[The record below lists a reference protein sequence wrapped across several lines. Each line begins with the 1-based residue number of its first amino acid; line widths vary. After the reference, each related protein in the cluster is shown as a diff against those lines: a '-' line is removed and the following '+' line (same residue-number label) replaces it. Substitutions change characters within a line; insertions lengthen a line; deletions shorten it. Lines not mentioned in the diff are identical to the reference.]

1 MPLFGNKLELTPLA
15 SGSGTAIA
23 DIEFVKGAFYTVAQ
37 YSQLANI
44 PLARVMDGQ
53 IVWVEDASST
63 YQATITPPNYTS
75 TFVPTVSWSEFSG
88 FGGGSGGGSGDITA
102 VIAGSGINGGA
113 FSGTATM
120 NLDTGSTHFQNGVLD
135 LSIFQETGSVF
146 TAHSDLG
153 ISGSLTIQKDDS
165 GDALSIYD
173 GDIKTFGITGD
184 GLLKMVTQSV
194 TPNPIAGG
202 LYLDSNYN
210 LFIGQEE

>member
-1 MPLFGNKLELTPLA
+1 M
-15 SGSGTAIA
+15 
-23 DIEFVKGAFYTVAQ
+23 
-37 YSQLANI
+37 
-44 PLARVMDGQ
+44 
-53 IVWVEDASST
+53 
-63 YQATITPPNYTS
+63 
-75 TFVPTVSWSEFSG
+75 
-88 FGGGSGGGSGDITA
+88 
-102 VIAGSGINGGA
+102 IAGTGISGGA

-153 ISGSLTIQKDDS
+153 ISGSLRIQKDDS